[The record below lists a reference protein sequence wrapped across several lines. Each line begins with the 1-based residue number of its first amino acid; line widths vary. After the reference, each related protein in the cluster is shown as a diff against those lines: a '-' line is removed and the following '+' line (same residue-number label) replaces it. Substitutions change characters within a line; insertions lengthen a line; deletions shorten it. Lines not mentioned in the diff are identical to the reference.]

1 MSQSAGALLLAF
13 VTRVSRKR
21 DIPSQTEASMISNE
35 KGTEHAKVALNGYLQ
50 LQGAAGE
57 RQFAIIDLITDLFH
71 LAEDEG
77 LDPQKIA
84 GTAELHYRSEK
95 VQMHLTV

>member
-1 MSQSAGALLLAF
+1 
-13 VTRVSRKR
+13 
-21 DIPSQTEASMISNE
+21 MISPL
-35 KGTEHAKVALNGYLQ
+35 KRTEHAEAALNGYVQ
-50 LQGAAGE
+50 LQGSAAE

-77 LDPQKIA
+77 LDAHKIA

-95 VQMHLTV
+95 VQLHLTV

>member
-1 MSQSAGALLLAF
+1 
-13 VTRVSRKR
+13 
-21 DIPSQTEASMISNE
+21 MISNI
-35 KGTEHAKVALNGYLQ
+35 KRTEHAQAALNSYVH
-50 LQGAAGE
+50 LQGLDGE

-77 LDPQKIA
+77 LDAHQIA

-95 VQMHLTV
+95 VQVHLAV